1 MTHKCS
7 DATSSL
13 LTLSLLLLWYKCA
26 GKGGGGA
33 HEACQ
38 PGRDVADLVHA
49 QSGQHQCHT
58 ATCRQEPESLLR
70 GSHLF
75 VDHAIYADSPT
86 QQHICLLHVRCF
98 KGNRHACCI
107 AEKPVPLVI
116 RILGLAPQMYHLQTH
131 TLFSNCIAP
140 PNVLHCALY
149 PAQPSRTI
157 LYCSCNAMHCS
168 AVQCDAR
175 SRAHACSNS
184 AVVQLLR
191 IMQYRSNV
199 RGSPR
204 LHAPWRRGISRQ
216 LQLCLL
222 LHMRRTLPE
231 YPAIQT
237 SLSPCRKAGL
247 KYSRGVQGLLTA
259 HRTCISLDGRTP
271 TVGPACKAS
280 SITRRSTHSQP

>member
-1 MTHKCS
+1 MGTHKCS

-140 PNVLHCALY
+140 PNALHCALY
-149 PAQPSRTI
+149 PAQPSKTV
-157 LYCSCNAMHCS
+157 LHCSCNAMQCNAMHCN
-168 AVQCDAR
+168 ALQCNALQCDALMR
-175 SRAHACSNS
+175 SCMLSQCSSPAATYHALSKQC
-184 AVVQLLR
+184 AGLT
-191 IMQYRSNV
+191 
-199 RGSPR
+199 SPGCT
-204 LHAPWRRGISRQ
+204 LAPWCFS
-216 LQLCLL
+216 
-222 LHMRRTLPE
+222 
-231 YPAIQT
+231 PATFMLID
-237 SLSPCRKAGL
+237 
-247 KYSRGVQGLLTA
+247 A
-259 HRTCISLDGRTP
+259 HGT
-271 TVGPACKAS
+271 KS
-280 SITRRSTHSQP
+280 S